1 MTTYYAIPCPDGLRE
16 NFAKL
21 LVNFE
26 QNSKEP
32 QNDLLIKVAND
43 YTDKII
49 EVMVLGNSQMMDQ
62 ETFAVKLLHNVAAV
76 IKTTAHTLIKQIL
89 SKMKNEEMAPLAT
102 QIRARKLVV
111 GDQEYISFPIPDVLA
126 QRYRNCFTQLKQG
139 NIAVQ
144 QQFMEAMLEFSTLAN
159 HYFYVE
165 SLKPFKL
172 GFVTRK
178 VADLG
183 GITINKASHAAIK
196 KLIPQLNLEELQGF
210 VAYLEPFLIDVET

>member
-1 MTTYYAIPCPDGLRE
+1 MTTYYAIPCPQGLRE

-21 LVNFE
+21 IQNFE

-32 QNDLLIKVAND
+32 QNDLLIKIAND

-62 ETFAVKLLHNVAAV
+62 EAFAVKLLHNVAGV

-89 SKMKNEEMAPLAT
+89 SKMKNDEMAPLT
-102 QIRARKLVV
+102 SQIRARKLVI
-111 GDQEYISFPIPDVLA
+111 GEQEYISFPVPNDLA
-126 QRYRNCFTQLKQG
+126 QRYRQCFVQIKQG
-139 NIAVQ
+139 NIAIQ
-144 QQFMEAMLEFSTLAN
+144 PQLLEAMLEFSTLAN

-165 SLKPFKL
+165 SLKPLKL

-210 VAYLEPFLIDVET
+210 VEYLEPLFIDVQE